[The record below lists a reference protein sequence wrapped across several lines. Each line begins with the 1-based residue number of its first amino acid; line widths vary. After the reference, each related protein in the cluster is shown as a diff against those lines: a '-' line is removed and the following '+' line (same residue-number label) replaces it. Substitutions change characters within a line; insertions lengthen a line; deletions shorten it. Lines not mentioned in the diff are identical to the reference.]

1 MTQPERTVMQMAYV
15 VEDMDTALQN
25 WLQKIKV
32 GPFFVL
38 KSLATENLRYR
49 GQSSELDIDI
59 ALGFSGDVCI
69 ELIQQ
74 NCDSP
79 SVYRELLN
87 RSGPGFHHW
96 GLFSEDFDDDVSRY
110 QRQDHEL
117 AFSGKVSVGARF
129 AYLDTLA
136 ALGGMVELIEVT
148 PEVRELFLNM
158 ENAHWEWDGSDPIRI
173 IGPQ

>member
-15 VEDMDTALQN
+15 VENMEQALER

-38 KSLATENLRYR
+38 KSLAAENMRYR
-49 GQSSELDIDI
+49 GEPTNLDIDV
-59 ALGFSGDVCI
+59 ALGFSGNLCI

-79 SVYRELLN
+79 SVYRELLQ
-87 RSGPGFHHW
+87 RQGPGFHHW
-96 GLFSEDFDDDVSRY
+96 GLYSETFDEDVLRY
-110 QRQDHEL
+110 QQQNHEL

-129 AYLDTLA
+129 AYMDTVKD
-136 ALGGMVELIEVT
+136 LGGMLELIEVT
-148 PEVRELFLNM
+148 PVVSDLFHNM
-158 ENAHWEWDGSDPIRI
+158 ESAHWDWDGRDPVRYV
-173 IGPQ
+173 G